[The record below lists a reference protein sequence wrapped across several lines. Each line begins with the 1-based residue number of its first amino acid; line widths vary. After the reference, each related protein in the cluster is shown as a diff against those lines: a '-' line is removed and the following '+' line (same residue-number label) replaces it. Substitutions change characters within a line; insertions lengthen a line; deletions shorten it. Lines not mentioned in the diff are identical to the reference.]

1 MELMCSNLNIRIS
14 KFIQFY
20 KYHMMQTDVSEYQLI
35 QRISSGESDL
45 FKSLIKKT
53 NSVLY
58 RTGRSYG
65 FNHHD
70 TQDLM
75 QDAFIEAYLNLSKFE
90 NRSTFKTWMV
100 KIMLNACYHKT
111 KKFSVKN
118 ESPESILN
126 EMATPVY
133 TDHSSDTNNIV
144 MNRELNHI
152 IEEAMMR
159 IPIEYR
165 LVFMCREIN
174 GLSVAET
181 SDALSLSESNV
192 KVRLNR
198 AKAMMKKEIEKS
210 YSKEDIFEFNLMY
223 CDMMTDRVMYQIK
236 MLNDKTG
243 SN

>member
-1 MELMCSNLNIRIS
+1 
-14 KFIQFY
+14 
-20 KYHMMQTDVSEYQLI
+20 MMQTDISEYQLI

-53 NSVLY
+53 NAVLY

-65 FNHHD
+65 FNHQD

-90 NRSTFKTWMV
+90 NRSSFKTWMV
-100 KIMLNACYHKT
+100 KIMLNTCYHKT
-111 KKFSVKN
+111 KKYSVKN
-118 ESPESILN
+118 ESTLSTPDEL
-126 EMATPVY
+126 ATPMY
-133 TDHSSDTNNIV
+133 TDKRTETNNIV

-152 IEEAMMR
+152 IEGAMLR

-165 LVFMCREIN
+165 MVFLCREIN

-181 SDALSLSESNV
+181 AEALSISESNV

-223 CDMMTDRVMYQIK
+223 CDIMADRVMHQIQ
-236 MLNDKTG
+236 MLNDKTI

>member
-1 MELMCSNLNIRIS
+1 MDPSVTTVEFETIQKICSG
-14 KFIQFY
+14 
-20 KYHMMQTDVSEYQLI
+20 QT
-35 QRISSGESDL
+35 GL
-45 FKSLIKKT
+45 FKGLIKKT
-53 NSVLY
+53 NAVLY

-65 FNHHD
+65 FNHQD

-90 NRSTFKTWMV
+90 NRSSFKTWMV
-100 KIMLNACYHKT
+100 KIMLNTCYHKT

-118 ESPESILN
+118 ESPENIVN

-133 TDHSSDTNNIV
+133 TDQRSDTNNMV

-165 LVFMCREIN
+165 LVFLCREIN

-181 SDALSLSESNV
+181 AEALSLSESNV

-198 AKAMMKKEIEKS
+198 AKAMMKREIEKY

-223 CDMMTDRVMYQIK
+223 CDIMTDRVMLQIE
-236 MLNDKTG
+236 MLNDKSG